1 MKTKELTIEQFTPLW
16 DNIIVKPIKL
26 EAKDQFKRPQQEDDK
41 SELGEVMAVG
51 LGTDT
56 VDVSKYI
63 KVGDIV
69 LFNKYSSTAIDL
81 GKPLIVRA
89 EDVVAVL
96 KK

>member
-1 MKTKELTIEQFTPLW
+1 MTTKDITIENFEPVW

-26 EAKDQFKRPQQEDDK
+26 EVKDQFKRPQQEDDK

-51 LGTDT
+51 TGTHDI
-56 VDVSKYI
+56 DIRQYI

-69 LFNKYSSTAIDL
+69 LFNKYSSTPIDL

-96 KK
+96 RK